1 MTEKVMYHHLT
12 VANVNSYLHENNPLV
27 NLKSL
32 RNLLKDN
39 AANIV
44 EILRM
49 FISETSSAM
58 VEMKGLCQKQDWEA
72 LKLRVHAIKPYYGY
86 IGNAELSQKL
96 EEWERDLADKPQVAH
111 QEIMIELDEKT
122 KAITERL
129 HQIIKEEYGG

>member
-1 MTEKVMYHHLT
+1 VSSNLPEYDD
-12 VANVNSYLHENNPLV
+12 ALV

-32 RNLLKDN
+32 RTLLKDN

-44 EILRM
+44 EILRL
-49 FISETSSAM
+49 FIGETLTNMSDMRA
-58 VEMKGLCQKQDWEA
+58 LCEQQNWDV

-96 EEWERDLADKPQVAH
+96 EEWENSLMDDSPFNHLK
-111 QEIMIELDEKT
+111 MMTELEEKT

-129 HQIIKEEYGG
+129 HQIIKKEYGG

>member
-1 MTEKVMYHHLT
+1 VDIDLQEP
-12 VANVNSYLHENNPLV
+12 NSLV

-49 FISETSSAM
+49 FIAETSGSMAQ
-58 VEMKGLCQKQDWEA
+58 MKVLCQQQDWDA

-96 EEWERDLADKPQVAH
+96 EDWEGDWGGNRSVDHL
-111 QEIMIELDEKT
+111 EMMIELEEKT

-129 HQIIKEEYGG
+129 HQIIKEEYGR

>member
-1 MTEKVMYHHLT
+1 VDIDLQEP
-12 VANVNSYLHENNPLV
+12 NSLV

-49 FISETSSAM
+49 FIAETSGSMAQ
-58 VEMKGLCQKQDWEA
+58 MKVLCQQQDWDA

-96 EEWERDLADKPQVAH
+96 EDWEGDWGGNRSVDHL
-111 QEIMIELDEKT
+111 EMIELEEKT

-129 HQIIKEEYGG
+129 HQIIKEEYGR